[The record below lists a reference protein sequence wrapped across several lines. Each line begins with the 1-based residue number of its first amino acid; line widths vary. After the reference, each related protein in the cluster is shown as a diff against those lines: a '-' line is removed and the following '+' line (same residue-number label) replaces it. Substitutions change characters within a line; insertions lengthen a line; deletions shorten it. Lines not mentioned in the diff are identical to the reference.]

1 MFGPSYF
8 IGIYNKMVSVQHK
21 SNTDSHLAVDN
32 FYKKLENIRSANFVG
47 PILEKNIVLKK

>member
-1 MFGPSYF
+1 
-8 IGIYNKMVSVQHK
+8 MVSVQHK